1 MLRFIRLVLSAV
13 ALATLAGCVTATQRA
28 DLLIQDV
35 TIHTGTGAP
44 PFVGTVAVRDGVF
57 SFVDRT
63 PRGAIPAM
71 EVVDGRGL
79 HLTPGLWDM
88 HVHVRASEERVMD
101 VTRFPMHGVTSVRDL
116 GGFGARIDALRATI
130 DAEPAAGPRIYATR
144 ETLNGEAFAPFQR
157 VVANE
162 ADAVAAID
170 AHVAAGAVQIKIH
183 RALKPEMLPVVLRI
197 AHARGL
203 AVTGHIPLGVHPL
216 AACELGMDGIEH
228 IGSFLEAYISVT
240 PGATSAAAIDYM
252 LSEASTP
259 LYRCLA
265 AKGVEVAPTL
275 VVYPA
280 VARARS
286 KGKPF
291 PQDFHDFMAGT
302 GRIAARLHRSGVTL
316 LAGSDTS
323 DLRTMDIAPGSSLLD
338 ELQLLQDAGIPA
350 NEVIVI
356 ATANAA
362 RTIGVDVSVGTV
374 EAGKAA
380 DFLLLTADPDEDVGN
395 FRRLRAVYRGGRR
408 VFPR

>member
-13 ALATLAGCVTATQRA
+13 ALAALAGCATTTQRA

-35 TIHTGTGAP
+35 TIHAGTGAP
-44 PFVGTVAVRDGVF
+44 PFVGTVAVRDGAF
-57 SFVDRT
+57 SFVGRT
-63 PRGAIPAM
+63 PHEAIVA
-71 EVVDGRGL
+71 EEAVGGRGL
-79 HLTPGLWDM
+79 YLTPGLWDM
-88 HVHVRASEERVMD
+88 HVHVRASEQRAMD
-101 VTRFPMHGVTSVRDL
+101 VARFPMHGVTSVRDL
-116 GGFGARIDALRATI
+116 GGFGARIDALRAVI
-130 DAEPAAGPRIYATR
+130 DADPAAGPRIYATR

-162 ADAVAAID
+162 TDAVAAID

-216 AACELGMDGIEH
+216 QACELGMDGIEH

-240 PGATSAAAIDYM
+240 PGATSASAIDYM

-259 LYRCLA
+259 TYRCLA
-265 AKGVEVAPTL
+265 DKGVEVAPTL
-275 VVYPA
+275 VFYPA
-280 VARARS
+280 VARARA

-291 PQDFHDFMAGT
+291 PREFDDFIAGT

-323 DLRTMDIAPGSSLLD
+323 DLEATDIAPGRSLLD

-350 NEVIVI
+350 NEVVVI
-356 ATANAA
+356 ATTNAA
-362 RTIGVDVSVGTV
+362 RTIGVDATVGTV
-374 EAGKAA
+374 EAGKTA
-380 DFLLLTADPDEDVGN
+380 DFLLLTADPGEDVGN
-395 FRRLRAVYRGGRR
+395 FHRLRAAYRGGRQ